1 MSRGNRAAPGYPAAI
16 DGSQAAAAA
25 TDADTSPGQPPMAK
39 TLPTNADTKGDSA
52 MNEESCGNGGTV
64 ESVEIQ
70 RQDFPSSHR
79 SLEISQKTRDSHF
92 PTAISLKV
100 KKKTPTASA
109 KKEGTIL
116 SR

>member
-79 SLEISQKTRDSHF
+79 SGDEAMEKWKTKTRF
-92 PTAISLKV
+92 PTFPQPSL
-100 KKKTPTASA
+100 
-109 KKEGTIL
+109 L
-116 SR
+116 R

>member
-64 ESVEIQ
+64 ESVENQ
-70 RQDFPSSHR
+70 NHV
-79 SLEISQKTRDSHF
+79 SHF